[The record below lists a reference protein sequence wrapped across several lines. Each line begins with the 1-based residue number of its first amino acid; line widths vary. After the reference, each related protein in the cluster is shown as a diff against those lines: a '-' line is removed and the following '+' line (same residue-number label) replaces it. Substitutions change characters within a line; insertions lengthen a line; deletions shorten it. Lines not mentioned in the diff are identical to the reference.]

1 MVGQVRNFPKDAPE
15 LKRAVL
21 YLRVS
26 SAGQVNTDY
35 DPEGISI
42 PAQRRKCVDKARELG
57 VDIVDEYVEPG
68 KSATVISKRPVFQRM
83 LKRIAAQ
90 RDVDYILVYSSSR
103 MNRNWMEN
111 GAVILELRKLGV
123 TLVSATENIDD
134 SPLGEA
140 MSGFLAVFNGFQ
152 SAANGQ
158 DIKYKM
164 GQKARSGGTVTK
176 APLGYINKPE
186 IFEGRTVAS
195 VIVDEE
201 RAPFVTMAYELYATG
216 RYGMPE
222 LREKL
227 TDAGLRTRPTIKYPA
242 GTANLDELARQA
254 AA

>member
-1 MVGQVRNFPKDAPE
+1 MVGQPRSFRRDVPE

-26 SAGQVNTDY
+26 SAGQVNTDF

-42 PAQRRKCVDKARELG
+42 PAQRRKCVDKGRELG

-68 KSATVISKRPVFQRM
+68 KSATAISKRPQFQRM

-90 RDVDYILVYSSSR
+90 RDVDYIIVYSSSR

-111 GAVILELRKLGV
+111 GAVMLELRKLGV

-164 GQKARSGGTVTK
+164 GQKARNGGIVTK
-176 APLGYINKPE
+176 APLGYLNQPE
-186 IFEGRTVAS
+186 LFEGRRVAS
-195 VIVDEE
+195 ALIH
-201 RAPFVTMAYELYATG
+201 RG
-216 RYGMPE
+216 
-222 LREKL
+222 
-227 TDAGLRTRPTIKYPA
+227 
-242 GTANLDELARQA
+242 
-254 AA
+254 